1 MVWVVIMSKRFID
14 TELIRKSWYRR
25 LTPSQKA
32 LWIYLVNAC
41 DVAGVVELDLE
52 AMSFAVNA
60 NITMKDVDS
69 LGNQIEVFDGNKIHI
84 LDFVS
89 FQFGQLSAACKPH
102 LQIIKLIEKYDFK
115 RVSKGYPKGIQTL
128 EDKDKD
134 KDKEMDMEKEGGC
147 KGGSAHVITGKPES
161 ANVSKEKPDK
171 PKSAHTEAESD
182 TDTEADTEAFPPKVT
197 QGTVEPTP
205 FDTFWKAY
213 PKKMSKGTAKKA
225 FDKAIKI
232 TSLDT
237 ILEAIGRLSKSVNW
251 IKEKGKYIPY
261 PATWLN
267 AMGWEDEAT
276 PVGTKDQ
283 LQLDMACLGEECVRR
298 GIERFAKLE
307 EEEVVL

>member
-1 MVWVVIMSKRFID
+1 MSKRFID

-25 LTPSQKA
+25 LTPTQKA
-32 LWIYLVNAC
+32 LWIYIVNAC
-41 DVAGVVELDLE
+41 DVAGVVEYDLE
-52 AMSFAVNA
+52 AMSFSVNSEVTR
-60 NITMKDVDS
+60 NDITA
-69 LGNQIEVFDGNKIHI
+69 LGEQVEFLGEDKLRVV
-84 LDFVS
+84 DFVY
-89 FQFGQLSAACKPH
+89 FQYGQLSAACKPH
-102 LQIIKLIEKYDFK
+102 LPIIKLIEKYESE
-115 RVSKGYPKGIQTL
+115 RLSKPFPNVIQTL
-128 EDKDKD
+128 EEKEKEKE
-134 KDKEMDMEKEGGC
+134 KDKEMDKEKEGGC